1 MFPLFIFKVN
11 QTLWISD
18 TINITIIVT
27 LYVQNASRKIDESTV
42 QLDFKIKKI
51 MIEHFNGIIYLI
63 IFAIH
68 FLAYAVYGYRCI
80 VSTKSFLDQYSVDYS
95 AAIMTRFFGAM
106 FLGSVIMALYIIFI
120 RPIIHGDI
128 GLENTWAFFNLIF
141 LQNLSA
147 FIVGFYSIKI
157 SKLGNNEKTSV
168 EGVIAPGILTL
179 LSAILCYGL
188 ADKIYS

>member
-1 MFPLFIFKVN
+1 
-11 QTLWISD
+11 
-18 TINITIIVT
+18 
-27 LYVQNASRKIDESTV
+27 
-42 QLDFKIKKI
+42 

-68 FLAYAVYGYRCI
+68 FLAYVVYGYRCI
-80 VSTKSFLDQYSVDYS
+80 VSTESFLDQYCVDHS
-95 AAIMTRFFGAM
+95 AATMTRFFGAM

-168 EGVIAPGILTL
+168 EGIIAPGILTL
-179 LSAILCYGL
+179 LLSLIH
-188 ADKIYS
+188 I

>member
-63 IFAIH
+63 AFVLH

-80 VSTKSFLDQYSVDYS
+80 LSTKSFLDQYDVDYS
-95 AAIMTRFFGAM
+95 AATMTRFFGAM
-106 FLGSVIMALYIIFI
+106 FLGSVLMALYIIFI
-120 RPIIHGDI
+120 RPMIHGDI

-168 EGVIAPGILTL
+168 EGIIAPGILTL

>member
-1 MFPLFIFKVN
+1 
-11 QTLWISD
+11 
-18 TINITIIVT
+18 
-27 LYVQNASRKIDESTV
+27 
-42 QLDFKIKKI
+42 
-51 MIEHFNGIIYLI
+51 MIEHFNGLFYLI
-63 IFAIH
+63 VFAIH

-80 VSTKSFLDQYSVDYS
+80 VSTKSFLDQYGVDPS
-95 AAIMTRFFGAM
+95 AATMTRFFGSM
-106 FLGSVIMALYIIFI
+106 FLGSLLMALYIIFI
-120 RPIIHGDI
+120 RPMIHGDI

-157 SKLGNNEKTSV
+157 NKLGTNEKTSI

-188 ADKIYS
+188 ADKIYP